1 MEQKPNFGNNK
12 NEISKDEKLKN
23 LKEEREEIF
32 RELSGYKEEYEKL
45 NKEIIELKEII
56 LSLTKGNNKDQKQE
70 ENKTELNSTEE
81 DKKYPSTDEEIENK
95 ENIKFSEL
103 DELFEDAAKLVV
115 NTQHGSTALIQRKLA
130 LGYNRALRIMDQM
143 EQLGIV
149 GPAQGGKSR
158 EVLIYSSGKLDNI
171 LKSIKKKENSENK
184 ETLEQNDAEK
194 KISNEKSELEKI
206 NIKIKE
212 TMVVH
217 NNSVLHGAIGGFKV
231 KESEKSYYT
240 AVDLRSERFWE
251 KVSIQNGKNGD
262 KFSFK
267 ENLPNGVRY
276 HKGVILYDHQRG
288 AGMGYVA
295 YSVIVDSNTSLTDDE
310 IYNILENNLNT
321 AYDILTEE
329 GSMRRKDVYL
339 KDIEKNNLDKIITEY
354 NTELKTLGKPKFETK
369 KTDIDLF
376 NELPSKSDD
385 IFNAPVRITIPND
398 KHRNTEKRYIPFR
411 IIEEANKNE
420 TVSGQTAKQISNRGG
435 YSDTELDAVY
445 PNWRNEVAELLSKE
459 KSETK
464 RDGRENY
471 KGWKTSYH
479 YDIETDGKS
488 MKIAKAR
495 PNQTPMSLY
504 ELKEKDGQMVLFLL
518 ESNSITKML
527 GSFGDRQL
535 EPLFNLPK
543 GRSDSPDIK
552 LMKTIRPAK
561 FKKEGEFWILE
572 KKGEVEYIK

>member
-1 MEQKPNFGNNK
+1 MEKKPNFGNNK

-23 LKEEREEIF
+23 LKEEREEIA
-32 RELSGYKEEYEKL
+32 RKLEGYKKEFNEL
-45 NKEIIELKEII
+45 NKEITELKEII
-56 LSLTKGNNKDQKQE
+56 LSLTEENKKDKKQE

-81 DKKYPSTDEEIENK
+81 DKKYPSTDKEIENK

-103 DELFEDAAKLVV
+103 DELFEDAAKLIV
-115 NTQHGSTALIQRKLA
+115 NTQHGSTSLIQRKLQ

-149 GPAQGGKSR
+149 GPAQGGKPR
-158 EVLIYSSGKLDNI
+158 EVLIYSSEKLDDI

-184 ETLEQNDAEK
+184 ETLKQNDAEK

-251 KVSIQNGKNGD
+251 KASIQNGKNGD

-267 ENLPNGVRY
+267 EDLANGVRY

-321 AYDILTEE
+321 AYDSLTEE
-329 GSMRRKDVYL
+329 GNMRKDTSL
-339 KDIEKNNLDKIITEY
+339 KDIEKNNLDKIVTEY
-354 NTELKTLGKPKFETK
+354 NTELKALGEP
-369 KTDIDLF
+369 
-376 NELPSKSDD
+376 
-385 IFNAPVRITIPND
+385 
-398 KHRNTEKRYIPFR
+398 
-411 IIEEANKNE
+411 
-420 TVSGQTAKQISNRGG
+420 
-435 YSDTELDAVY
+435 
-445 PNWRNEVAELLSKE
+445 

-471 KGWKTSYH
+471 KAWHTSYH
-479 YDIETDGKS
+479 YDIEADGKS

-535 EPLFNLPK
+535 EPLFKLPK

-552 LMKTIRPAK
+552 LMKTVRPAK
-561 FKKEGEFWILE
+561 FKKEGDLWVLKER
-572 KKGEVEYIK
+572 GEVEYIK